1 MNRVTIDPVW
11 LMHIQKPARYIGGE
25 WNSVVKNHDEIPVKV
40 ALAFPDVYEVAMSH
54 LGLKI
59 IYSVLNARE
68 DALAERVYAPWVDM
82 EAMMREKHIPLFSL
96 ENKCPVKGFDVLGF
110 TMPYEMCY
118 TNILNMIDMA
128 GIPVWAKDRSD
139 EDPLV
144 VAGGPCVYNAEPVAD
159 FFDVFFIGE
168 SEEAI
173 GEMVDIVKAWKAEG
187 KPGGRKEAI
196 RRLAQ
201 IDGCYAPSLYEV
213 SYYENGVFRSIRP
226 IDEAAQ
232 FPVKK
237 RVIRDVDHV
246 HIDDKPILPHIE
258 IVHDRAVLEM
268 FRGCSRGCRFCQ
280 AGMIYRPVREK
291 SEERLQEIAD
301 TLIKNTGYNEISLMS
316 LSSADYSCL
325 PELVDHLLENFKDKR
340 VSVSLPSLR
349 VDSFSIDI
357 AKKIQQVRKSG
368 LTLAPEAGT
377 QRMRDVINKGVTE
390 EDIMGACANAFKNGW
405 KKVKLYFM
413 MGLPTE
419 TDEDLKGIADLA
431 NRIHELYHEIKGRYD
446 LRITVSVSS
455 FVPKPFTPFQ
465 WMPQCSVEE
474 IERKQQYLKSL
485 FTNRHIKYAYHD
497 AKTGYIEAVL
507 ARGDRKLSSAICT
520 AWKKGCTYDSWTEF
534 FHFDVWMDSFRECGI
549 DPDEYAARI
558 RDFYECEPWDHIDSG
573 VTKDYLL
580 KEWRMAEKEILT
592 HDCRHQACNGCGVC
606 PILDVNLL
614 DHKVESKEPKR
625 VFTYRQP
632 KAGAGD

>member
-1 MNRVTIDPVW
+1 MNPVKIDPVW

-25 WNSVVKNHDEIPVKV
+25 WNSVVKDHDSVDVKV

-59 IYSVLNARE
+59 IYSVLNAR
-68 DALAERVYAPWVDM
+68 DDTLAERVYAPWVDM
-82 EAMMREKHIPLFSL
+82 EALMREKHIPLYTL
-96 ENKCPVKGFDVLGF
+96 ESKCPVRDFDVLGF
-110 TMPYEMCY
+110 TMPFEMCY
-118 TNILNMIDMA
+118 TNILIMLDLA
-128 GIPVWAKDRSD
+128 GIPPLAKDRG
-139 EDPLV
+139 EDDPIV
-144 VAGGPCVYNAEPVAD
+144 VSGGPCVYNAEPVAD

-173 GEMVDIVKAWKAEG
+173 GEMAELVKNWKKEG
-187 KPGGRKEAI
+187 KPGGRKEII
-196 RRLAQ
+196 RRMAT
-201 IDGCYAPSLYEV
+201 IKGCYVPSLYQV
-213 SYYENGVFRSIRP
+213 NYYENGIFRSIAP
-226 IDEAAQ
+226 TDEAAQ
-232 FPVKK
+232 FPVEK
-237 RVIRDVDHV
+237 RIIPDFDKVKV
-246 HIDDKPILPHIE
+246 DDKPILPHIE

-291 SEERLQEIAD
+291 NEKKLQEIAD
-301 TLIKNTGYNEISLMS
+301 TLIRNTGYNEISLMS

-325 PELVDHLLENFKDKR
+325 PELVDHLLETFKNRR

-377 QRMRDVINKGVTE
+377 QRLRDVINKGVTE
-390 EDIMGACANAFKNGW
+390 EDIMGACSNAFKNGW
-405 KKVKLYFM
+405 SKVKLYFM

-431 NRIHELYHEIKGRYD
+431 MRIKELYHIIRGRND
-446 LRITVSVSS
+446 CRITVSVAS

-485 FTNRHIKYAYHD
+485 FTDRHIKFAYHD
-497 AKTGYIEAVL
+497 AKTGRLEAVL
-507 ARGDRKLSSAICT
+507 ARGDRKLAPVILK
-520 AWKKGCTYDSWTEF
+520 AWEKGCKYDSWTEF
-534 FHFDVWMDSFRECGI
+534 FDYDRWMEAFEECGV
-549 DPDEYAARI
+549 DPDLYASRDRDEY
-558 RDFYECEPWDHIDSG
+558 EPEPWDHIDCG
-573 VTKDYLL
+573 VSKDYLR
-580 KEWRMAEKEILT
+580 KEWRLAKRGILT
-592 HDCRHQACNGCGVC
+592 HDCRHLACNGCAVC
-606 PILDVNLL
+606 PILDVKPI
-614 DHKVESKEPKR
+614 DHKEENAHEKA
-625 VFTYRQP
+625 VFVYHER
-632 KAGAGD
+632 

>member
-1 MNRVTIDPVW
+1 MNPVKIDPVW

-25 WNSVVKNHDEIPVKV
+25 WNSVVKDHDSVDVKV

-59 IYSVLNARE
+59 IYSVLNARN
-68 DALAERVYAPWVDM
+68 DTLAERVYAPWVDM
-82 EAMMREKHIPLFSL
+82 EALMREKHIPLYTL
-96 ENKCPVKGFDVLGF
+96 ESKCPVKDFDVLGF
-110 TMPYEMCY
+110 TMPFEMCY
-118 TNILNMIDMA
+118 TNILNMLDLA
-128 GIPVWAKDRSD
+128 GIPLLAKDRG
-139 EDPLV
+139 EDDPIV
-144 VAGGPCVYNAEPVAD
+144 VSGGPCVYNAEPVAD

-173 GEMVDIVKAWKAEG
+173 GEMAGIVKAWKKEG
-187 KPGGRKEAI
+187 KPGGRKEII
-196 RRLAQ
+196 RRMAG
-201 IDGCYAPSLYEV
+201 IKGCYAPSLYKV
-213 SYYENGVFRSIRP
+213 SYYENGIFRSIAP
-226 IDEAAQ
+226 VDEAAQ
-232 FPVKK
+232 FPVEK
-237 RVIRDVDHV
+237 RLISDFDKVKV
-246 HIDDKPILPHIE
+246 DDKPILPHIE

-291 SEERLQEIAD
+291 SEEKLQEIAD
-301 TLIKNTGYNEISLMS
+301 TLIRNTGYNEISLMS

-325 PELVDHLLENFKDKR
+325 PELVDHLLETFKNRR

-377 QRMRDVINKGVTE
+377 QRLRDVINKGVTE

-405 KKVKLYFM
+405 SKVKLYFM

-431 NRIHELYHEIKGRYD
+431 GRIRELYHTIRGRND
-446 LRITVSVSS
+446 CRITVSVAS

-485 FTNRHIKYAYHD
+485 FTDRHIKFAYHD
-497 AKTGYIEAVL
+497 AKTGRLEAVL
-507 ARGDRKLSSAICT
+507 ARGDRQLAKVILK
-520 AWKKGCTYDSWTEF
+520 AWEKGCKYDSWTEF
-534 FHFDVWMDSFRECGI
+534 FDYDRWMDAFEECGV
-549 DPDEYAARI
+549 DPDLYACRKRDEYEA
-558 RDFYECEPWDHIDSG
+558 EPWDHIDCG
-573 VTKDYLL
+573 VAKDYLR
-580 KEWRMAEKEILT
+580 KEWRLAQRGILT
-592 HDCRHQACNGCGVC
+592 HDCRHLACNGCAVC
-606 PILDVNLL
+606 PVLDVKPI
-614 DHKVESKEPKR
+614 DHKEENAHEKT
-625 VFTYRQP
+625 VFIYHER
-632 KAGAGD
+632 

>member
-1 MNRVTIDPVW
+1 MNPVKIDPVW

-25 WNSVVKNHDEIPVKV
+25 WNSVVKDHDSVDVKV

-59 IYSVLNARE
+59 IYSVLNARN
-68 DALAERVYAPWVDM
+68 DTLAERVYAPWVDM
-82 EAMMREKHIPLFSL
+82 EALMREKHIPLYTL
-96 ENKCPVKGFDVLGF
+96 ESKCPVKDFDVLGF
-110 TMPYEMCY
+110 TMPFEMCY
-118 TNILNMIDMA
+118 TNILNMLDLA
-128 GIPVWAKDRSD
+128 GIPLLAKDRG
-139 EDPLV
+139 EDDPIV
-144 VAGGPCVYNAEPVAD
+144 VSGGPCVYNAEPVAD

-173 GEMVDIVKAWKAEG
+173 GEMADIVKAWKKEG
-187 KPGGRKEAI
+187 KPGGRKEII
-196 RRLAQ
+196 RRMAG
-201 IDGCYAPSLYEV
+201 IKGCYAPSLYKV
-213 SYYENGVFRSIRP
+213 SYYENGIFRSIAP
-226 IDEAAQ
+226 VDEAAQ
-232 FPVKK
+232 FPVEK
-237 RVIRDVDHV
+237 RLISDFDKVKV
-246 HIDDKPILPHIE
+246 DDKPILPHIE

-291 SEERLQEIAD
+291 SEEKLQEIAD
-301 TLIKNTGYNEISLMS
+301 TLIRNTGYNEISLMS

-325 PELVDHLLENFKDKR
+325 PELVDHLLETFKNRR

-377 QRMRDVINKGVTE
+377 QRLRDVINKGVME

-405 KKVKLYFM
+405 SKVKLYFM

-431 NRIHELYHEIKGRYD
+431 GRIRELYHTIRGRND
-446 LRITVSVSS
+446 CRITVSVAS

-485 FTNRHIKYAYHD
+485 FTDRHIKFAYHD
-497 AKTGYIEAVL
+497 AKTGRLEAVL
-507 ARGDRKLSSAICT
+507 ARGDRQLAKVILK
-520 AWKKGCTYDSWTEF
+520 AWEKGCKYDSWTEF
-534 FHFDVWMDSFRECGI
+534 FDYDRWMDAFEECGV
-549 DPDEYAARI
+549 DPDLYACRKRDEYEA
-558 RDFYECEPWDHIDSG
+558 EPWDHIDCG
-573 VTKDYLL
+573 VNKDYLR
-580 KEWRMAEKEILT
+580 KEWRLAQRGILT
-592 HDCRHQACNGCGVC
+592 HDCRHLACNGCAVC
-606 PILDVNLL
+606 PVLDVKPI
-614 DHKVESKEPKR
+614 DHKEENAHEKT
-625 VFTYRQP
+625 VFIYHER
-632 KAGAGD
+632 

>member
-1 MNRVTIDPVW
+1 MNPVKIDPVW

-25 WNSVVKNHDEIPVKV
+25 WNSVVKDHDSVDVKV

-59 IYSVLNARE
+59 IYSVLNAR
-68 DALAERVYAPWVDM
+68 DDTLAERVYAPWVDM
-82 EAMMREKHIPLFSL
+82 EALMREKHIPLYTL
-96 ENKCPVKGFDVLGF
+96 ESKCPVRDFDVLGF
-110 TMPYEMCY
+110 TMPFEMCY
-118 TNILNMIDMA
+118 TNILNMLDLA
-128 GIPVWAKDRSD
+128 GIPPLAKDRG
-139 EDPLV
+139 EDDPIV
-144 VAGGPCVYNAEPVAD
+144 VSGGPCVYNAEPVAD

-173 GEMVDIVKAWKAEG
+173 GEMAELVKNWKKEG
-187 KPGGRKEAI
+187 KPGGRKEII
-196 RRLAQ
+196 RRMAT
-201 IDGCYAPSLYEV
+201 IKGCYVPSLYQV
-213 SYYENGVFRSIRP
+213 NYYENGIFRSIAP
-226 IDEAAQ
+226 TDEAAQ
-232 FPVKK
+232 FPVEK
-237 RVIRDVDHV
+237 RIIPDFDKVKV
-246 HIDDKPILPHIE
+246 DDKPILPHIE

-291 SEERLQEIAD
+291 NEKKLQEIAD
-301 TLIKNTGYNEISLMS
+301 TLIRNTGYNEISLMS

-325 PELVDHLLENFKDKR
+325 PELVDHLLETFKNRR

-377 QRMRDVINKGVTE
+377 QRLRDVINKGVTE
-390 EDIMGACANAFKNGW
+390 EDIMGACSNAFKNGW
-405 KKVKLYFM
+405 SKVKLYFM

-431 NRIHELYHEIKGRYD
+431 MRIKELYHIIRGRND
-446 LRITVSVSS
+446 CRITVSVAS

-485 FTNRHIKYAYHD
+485 FTDRHIKFAYHD
-497 AKTGYIEAVL
+497 AKTGRLQAVL
-507 ARGDRKLSSAICT
+507 ARGDRKLASVILK
-520 AWKKGCTYDSWTEF
+520 AWEKGCKYDSWTEF
-534 FHFDVWMDSFRECGI
+534 FDYDRWMEAFEECGV
-549 DPDEYAARI
+549 DPDLYASRDRDEY
-558 RDFYECEPWDHIDSG
+558 EPEPWDHIDCG
-573 VTKDYLL
+573 VSKDYLR
-580 KEWRMAEKEILT
+580 KEWRLAKRGILT
-592 HDCRHQACNGCGVC
+592 HDCRHLACNGCAVC
-606 PILDVNLL
+606 PILDVRPI
-614 DHKVESKEPKR
+614 DHKEENAHEKA
-625 VFTYRQP
+625 VFVYHER
-632 KAGAGD
+632 

>member
-1 MNRVTIDPVW
+1 MNPVKIDPVW

-25 WNSVVKNHDEIPVKV
+25 WNSVVKDHDNVDVKV

-59 IYSVLNARE
+59 IYSVLNARN
-68 DALAERVYAPWVDM
+68 DTLAERVYAPWVDM
-82 EAMMREKHIPLFSL
+82 EALMREKHIPLYTL
-96 ENKCPVKGFDVLGF
+96 ESKCPVKDFDVLGF
-110 TMPYEMCY
+110 TMPFEMCY
-118 TNILNMIDMA
+118 TNILNMLDLA
-128 GIPVWAKDRSD
+128 GIPLLAKDRG
-139 EDPLV
+139 EDDPIV
-144 VAGGPCVYNAEPVAD
+144 VSGGPCVYNAEPVAD

-173 GEMVDIVKAWKAEG
+173 GEMADIVKAWKKEG
-187 KPGGRKEAI
+187 KPGGRKEII
-196 RRLAQ
+196 RRMAG
-201 IDGCYAPSLYEV
+201 IKGCYAPSLYKV
-213 SYYENGVFRSIRP
+213 SYYENGIFRSIAP
-226 IDEAAQ
+226 VDEAAQ
-232 FPVKK
+232 FPVEK
-237 RVIRDVDHV
+237 RLISDFDKVKV
-246 HIDDKPILPHIE
+246 DDKPILPHIE

-291 SEERLQEIAD
+291 SEEKLQEIAD
-301 TLIKNTGYNEISLMS
+301 TLIRNTGYNEISLMS

-325 PELVDHLLENFKDKR
+325 PELVDHLLETFKNRR

-377 QRMRDVINKGVTE
+377 QRLRDVINKGVTE

-405 KKVKLYFM
+405 SKVKLYFM

-431 NRIHELYHEIKGRYD
+431 GRIRELYHTIRGRND
-446 LRITVSVSS
+446 CRITVSVAS

-485 FTNRHIKYAYHD
+485 FTDRHIKFAYHD
-497 AKTGYIEAVL
+497 AKTGRLEAVL
-507 ARGDRKLSSAICT
+507 ARGDRQLAKVILK
-520 AWKKGCTYDSWTEF
+520 AWEKGCKYDSWTEF
-534 FHFDVWMDSFRECGI
+534 FDYDRWMDAFEECGV
-549 DPDEYAARI
+549 DPDLYACRKRDEYEA
-558 RDFYECEPWDHIDSG
+558 EPWDHIDCG
-573 VTKDYLL
+573 VAKDYLR
-580 KEWRMAEKEILT
+580 KEWRLAQRGILT
-592 HDCRHQACNGCGVC
+592 HDCRHLACNGCAVC
-606 PILDVNLL
+606 PVLDVKPI
-614 DHKVESKEPKR
+614 DHKEENAHEKT
-625 VFTYRQP
+625 VFIYHER
-632 KAGAGD
+632 

>member
-1 MNRVTIDPVW
+1 MNPVKIDPVW

-25 WNSVVKNHDEIPVKV
+25 WNSVVKDHDSVDVKV

-59 IYSVLNARE
+59 IYSVLNARN
-68 DALAERVYAPWVDM
+68 DTLAERVYAPWVDM
-82 EAMMREKHIPLFSL
+82 EALMREKHIPLYTL
-96 ENKCPVKGFDVLGF
+96 ESKCPVKDFDVLGF
-110 TMPYEMCY
+110 TMPFEMCY
-118 TNILNMIDMA
+118 TNILNMLDLA
-128 GIPVWAKDRSD
+128 GIPLLAKDRG
-139 EDPLV
+139 EDDPIV
-144 VAGGPCVYNAEPVAD
+144 VSGGPCVYNAEPVAD

-173 GEMVDIVKAWKAEG
+173 GEMADIIKAWKKEG
-187 KPGGRKEAI
+187 KPGGRKEII
-196 RRLAQ
+196 RRMAG
-201 IDGCYAPSLYEV
+201 IKGCYAPSLYKV
-213 SYYENGVFRSIRP
+213 SYYENGIFRSIAP

-232 FPVKK
+232 FPVEK
-237 RVIRDVDHV
+237 RLISDFDKVKV
-246 HIDDKPILPHIE
+246 DDKPILPHIE

-291 SEERLQEIAD
+291 SEEKLQEIAD
-301 TLIKNTGYNEISLMS
+301 TLIRNTGYNEISLMS

-325 PELVDHLLENFKDKR
+325 QELVDHLLETFKNRR

-377 QRMRDVINKGVTE
+377 QRLRDVINKGVTE

-405 KKVKLYFM
+405 SKVKLYFM

-431 NRIHELYHEIKGRYD
+431 GRIRELYHTIRGRND
-446 LRITVSVSS
+446 CRITVSVAS

-485 FTNRHIKYAYHD
+485 FTDRHIKFAYHD
-497 AKTGYIEAVL
+497 AKTGRLEAVL
-507 ARGDRKLSSAICT
+507 ARGDRQLAKVILKAFE
-520 AWKKGCTYDSWTEF
+520 KGCKYDSWTEF
-534 FHFDVWMDSFRECGI
+534 FDYDRWMDAFEECGV
-549 DPDEYAARI
+549 DPDLYACRKRDEYEA
-558 RDFYECEPWDHIDSG
+558 EPWDHIDCG
-573 VTKDYLL
+573 VNKDYLR
-580 KEWRMAEKEILT
+580 KEWRLAQRGILT
-592 HDCRHQACNGCGVC
+592 HDCRHLACNGCAVC
-606 PILDVNLL
+606 PVLDVKPI
-614 DHKVESKEPKR
+614 DHKEENAHEKT
-625 VFTYRQP
+625 VFIYHER
-632 KAGAGD
+632 

>member
-1 MNRVTIDPVW
+1 MNPVKIDPVW

-25 WNSVVKNHDEIPVKV
+25 WNSVVKDHDSVDVKV

-59 IYSVLNARE
+59 IYSVLNARN
-68 DALAERVYAPWVDM
+68 DTLAERVYAPWVDM
-82 EAMMREKHIPLFSL
+82 EALMREKHIPLYTL
-96 ENKCPVKGFDVLGF
+96 ESKCPVKDFDVLGF
-110 TMPYEMCY
+110 TMPFEMCY
-118 TNILNMIDMA
+118 TNILNMLDLA
-128 GIPVWAKDRSD
+128 GIPLLAKDRG
-139 EDPLV
+139 EDDPIV
-144 VAGGPCVYNAEPVAD
+144 VSGGPCVYNAEPVAD

-173 GEMVDIVKAWKAEG
+173 GEMADIVKVWKKEG
-187 KPGGRKEAI
+187 KPGGRKGII
-196 RRLAQ
+196 RRMAG
-201 IDGCYAPSLYEV
+201 IKGCYAPSLYKV
-213 SYYENGVFRSIRP
+213 SYYENGIFRSIAP
-226 IDEAAQ
+226 VDEAAQ
-232 FPVKK
+232 FPVEK
-237 RVIRDVDHV
+237 RLISDFDKVKV
-246 HIDDKPILPHIE
+246 DDKPILPHIE

-291 SEERLQEIAD
+291 SEEKLQEIAD
-301 TLIKNTGYNEISLMS
+301 TLIRNTGYNEISLMS

-325 PELVDHLLENFKDKR
+325 PELVDHLLETFKNRR

-377 QRMRDVINKGVTE
+377 QRLRDVINKGVTE

-405 KKVKLYFM
+405 SKVKLYFM

-431 NRIHELYHEIKGRYD
+431 GRIRELYHTICGRND
-446 LRITVSVSS
+446 CRITVSVAS

-485 FTNRHIKYAYHD
+485 FTDRHIKFAYHD
-497 AKTGYIEAVL
+497 AKTGRLEAVL
-507 ARGDRKLSSAICT
+507 ARGDRQLAKVILKAFE
-520 AWKKGCTYDSWTEF
+520 KGCKYDSWTEF
-534 FHFDVWMDSFRECGI
+534 FDYDRWMDAFEECGV
-549 DPDEYAARI
+549 DPDLYACRKRDEYEA
-558 RDFYECEPWDHIDSG
+558 EPWDHIDCG
-573 VTKDYLL
+573 VNKDYLR
-580 KEWRMAEKEILT
+580 KEWRLAQRGILT
-592 HDCRHQACNGCGVC
+592 HDCRHLACNGCAVC
-606 PILDVNLL
+606 PVLDVKPI
-614 DHKVESKEPKR
+614 DHKEENAHEKT
-625 VFTYRQP
+625 VFIYHER
-632 KAGAGD
+632 

>member
-1 MNRVTIDPVW
+1 MNPVKIDPVW

-25 WNSVVKNHDEIPVKV
+25 WNSVVKDHDSVDVKV

-59 IYSVLNARE
+59 IYSVLNARN
-68 DALAERVYAPWVDM
+68 DTLAERVYAPWVDM
-82 EAMMREKHIPLFSL
+82 EALMREKHIPLYTL
-96 ENKCPVKGFDVLGF
+96 ESKCPVKDFDVLGF
-110 TMPYEMCY
+110 TMPFEMCY
-118 TNILNMIDMA
+118 TNILNMLDLA
-128 GIPVWAKDRSD
+128 GIPLLAKDRR
-139 EDPLV
+139 EDDPIV
-144 VAGGPCVYNAEPVAD
+144 VSGGPCVYNAEPVAD

-173 GEMVDIVKAWKAEG
+173 GEMADIVKAWKKEG
-187 KPGGRKEAI
+187 KPGGRKEII
-196 RRLAQ
+196 RRMAG
-201 IDGCYAPSLYEV
+201 IKGCYAPSLYKV
-213 SYYENGVFRSIRP
+213 SYYENGIFRSIAP
-226 IDEAAQ
+226 VDEAAQ
-232 FPVKK
+232 FPVEK
-237 RVIRDVDHV
+237 RLISDFDKVKV
-246 HIDDKPILPHIE
+246 DDKPILPHIE

-291 SEERLQEIAD
+291 SEEKLQEIAD
-301 TLIKNTGYNEISLMS
+301 TLIRNTGYNEISLMS

-325 PELVDHLLENFKDKR
+325 PELVDHLLETFKNRR

-377 QRMRDVINKGVTE
+377 QRLRDVINKGVTE

-405 KKVKLYFM
+405 SKVKLYFM

-431 NRIHELYHEIKGRYD
+431 GRIRELYHTIRGRND
-446 LRITVSVSS
+446 CRITVSVAS

-485 FTNRHIKYAYHD
+485 FTDRHIKFAYHD
-497 AKTGYIEAVL
+497 AKTGRLEAVL
-507 ARGDRKLSSAICT
+507 ARGDRQLAKVILK
-520 AWKKGCTYDSWTEF
+520 AWEKGCKYDSWTEF
-534 FHFDVWMDSFRECGI
+534 FDYDRWMDAFEECGV
-549 DPDEYAARI
+549 DPDLYACRKRDEYEA
-558 RDFYECEPWDHIDSG
+558 EPWDHIDCG
-573 VTKDYLL
+573 VNKDYLR
-580 KEWRMAEKEILT
+580 KEWRLAQRGILT
-592 HDCRHQACNGCGVC
+592 HDCRHLACNGCAVC
-606 PILDVNLL
+606 PVLDVKPI
-614 DHKVESKEPKR
+614 DHKEENAHEKT
-625 VFTYRQP
+625 VFIYHER
-632 KAGAGD
+632 

>member
-1 MNRVTIDPVW
+1 MNPVKIDPVW

-25 WNSVVKNHDEIPVKV
+25 WNSVVKDHDSVDVKV

-59 IYSVLNARE
+59 IYSVLNAR
-68 DALAERVYAPWVDM
+68 DDTLAERVYAPWVDM
-82 EAMMREKHIPLFSL
+82 EALMREKHIPLYTL
-96 ENKCPVKGFDVLGF
+96 ESKCPVRDFDVLGF
-110 TMPYEMCY
+110 TMPFEMCY
-118 TNILNMIDMA
+118 TNILNMLDLA
-128 GIPVWAKDRSD
+128 GIPPLAKDRG
-139 EDPLV
+139 EDDPIV
-144 VAGGPCVYNAEPVAD
+144 VSGGPCVYNAEPVAD

-173 GEMVDIVKAWKAEG
+173 GEMAELVKNWKKEG
-187 KPGGRKEAI
+187 KPGGRKEII
-196 RRLAQ
+196 RRMAT
-201 IDGCYAPSLYEV
+201 IKGCYVPSLYQV
-213 SYYENGVFRSIRP
+213 NYYENGIFRSIAP
-226 IDEAAQ
+226 TDEAAQ
-232 FPVKK
+232 FPVEK
-237 RVIRDVDHV
+237 RIIPDFDKVKV
-246 HIDDKPILPHIE
+246 DDKPILPHIE

-291 SEERLQEIAD
+291 NEKKLQEIAD
-301 TLIKNTGYNEISLMS
+301 TLIRNTGYNEISLMS

-325 PELVDHLLENFKDKR
+325 PELVDHLLETFKNRR

-377 QRMRDVINKGVTE
+377 QRLRDVINKGATE
-390 EDIMGACANAFKNGW
+390 EDIMGACSNAFKNGW
-405 KKVKLYFM
+405 SKVKLYFM

-431 NRIHELYHEIKGRYD
+431 MRIKELYHIIRGRND
-446 LRITVSVSS
+446 CRITVSVAS

-485 FTNRHIKYAYHD
+485 FTDRHIKFAYHD
-497 AKTGYIEAVL
+497 AKTGRLEAVL
-507 ARGDRKLSSAICT
+507 ARGDRKLASVILK
-520 AWKKGCTYDSWTEF
+520 AWEKGCKYDSWTEF
-534 FHFDVWMDSFRECGI
+534 FDYDRWMEAFEECGV
-549 DPDEYAARI
+549 DPDLYASRDRDEY
-558 RDFYECEPWDHIDSG
+558 EPEPWDHIDCG
-573 VTKDYLL
+573 VSKDYLR
-580 KEWRMAEKEILT
+580 KEWRLAKRGILT
-592 HDCRHQACNGCGVC
+592 HDCRHLACNGCAVC
-606 PILDVNLL
+606 PILDVRPI
-614 DHKVESKEPKR
+614 DHKEENAHEKA
-625 VFTYRQP
+625 VFVYHER
-632 KAGAGD
+632 

>member
-1 MNRVTIDPVW
+1 MNPVKIDPVW

-25 WNSVVKNHDEIPVKV
+25 WNSVVKDHDSVDVKV

-59 IYSVLNARE
+59 IYSVLNARN
-68 DALAERVYAPWVDM
+68 DTLAERVYAPWVDM
-82 EAMMREKHIPLFSL
+82 EALMREKHIPLYTL
-96 ENKCPVKGFDVLGF
+96 ESKCPVKDFDVLGF
-110 TMPYEMCY
+110 TMPFEMCY
-118 TNILNMIDMA
+118 TNILNMLDLA
-128 GIPVWAKDRSD
+128 GIPLLAKDRG
-139 EDPLV
+139 EDDPIV
-144 VAGGPCVYNAEPVAD
+144 VSGGPCVYNAEPVAD

-173 GEMVDIVKAWKAEG
+173 GEMADIVKLWKKEG
-187 KPGGRKEAI
+187 KPGGRKEII
-196 RRLAQ
+196 RRMAG
-201 IDGCYAPSLYEV
+201 IKGCYAPSLYKV
-213 SYYENGVFRSIRP
+213 SYYENGIFRSIAP
-226 IDEAAQ
+226 VDEAAQ
-232 FPVKK
+232 FPVEK
-237 RVIRDVDHV
+237 RLISDFDKVKV
-246 HIDDKPILPHIE
+246 DDKPILPHIE

-291 SEERLQEIAD
+291 SEEKLQEIAD
-301 TLIKNTGYNEISLMS
+301 TLIRNTGYNEISLMS

-325 PELVDHLLENFKDKR
+325 PELVDHLLETFKNRR

-377 QRMRDVINKGVTE
+377 QRLRDVINKGVTE

-405 KKVKLYFM
+405 SKVKLYFM

-431 NRIHELYHEIKGRYD
+431 GRIRELYHTIRGRND
-446 LRITVSVSS
+446 CRITVSVAS

-485 FTNRHIKYAYHD
+485 FTDRHIKFAYHD
-497 AKTGYIEAVL
+497 AKTGRLEAVL
-507 ARGDRKLSSAICT
+507 ARGDRQLAKVILK
-520 AWKKGCTYDSWTEF
+520 AWEKGCKYDSWTEF
-534 FHFDVWMDSFRECGI
+534 FDYDRWMDAFEECGV
-549 DPDEYAARI
+549 DPDLYACRKRDEYEA
-558 RDFYECEPWDHIDSG
+558 EPWDHIDCG
-573 VTKDYLL
+573 VNKDYLR
-580 KEWRMAEKEILT
+580 KEWRLAQRGILT
-592 HDCRHQACNGCGVC
+592 HDCRHLACNGCAVC
-606 PILDVNLL
+606 PVLDVKPI
-614 DHKVESKEPKR
+614 DHKEENAHEKT
-625 VFTYRQP
+625 VFIYHER
-632 KAGAGD
+632 

>member
-1 MNRVTIDPVW
+1 MNPVKIDPVW

-25 WNSVVKNHDEIPVKV
+25 WNSVVKDHDSVDVKV

-59 IYSVLNARE
+59 IYSVLNARN
-68 DALAERVYAPWVDM
+68 DTLAERVYAPWVDM
-82 EAMMREKHIPLFSL
+82 EALMREKHIPLYTL
-96 ENKCPVKGFDVLGF
+96 ESKCPVKDFDVLGF
-110 TMPYEMCY
+110 TMPFEMCY
-118 TNILNMIDMA
+118 TNILNMLDLA
-128 GIPVWAKDRSD
+128 GIPLLAKDRG
-139 EDPLV
+139 EDDPIV
-144 VAGGPCVYNAEPVAD
+144 VSGGPCVYNAEPVAD

-173 GEMVDIVKAWKAEG
+173 GEMADIVKAWKKEG
-187 KPGGRKEAI
+187 KPGGRKEII
-196 RRLAQ
+196 RRMAG
-201 IDGCYAPSLYEV
+201 IKGCYAPSLYKV
-213 SYYENGVFRSIRP
+213 SYYENGIFRSIAP
-226 IDEAAQ
+226 VDEAAQ
-232 FPVKK
+232 FPVEK
-237 RVIRDVDHV
+237 RLISDFDKVKV
-246 HIDDKPILPHIE
+246 DDKPILPHIE

-291 SEERLQEIAD
+291 SEEKLQEIAD
-301 TLIKNTGYNEISLMS
+301 TLIRNTGYNEISLMS

-325 PELVDHLLENFKDKR
+325 PELVDHLLETFKNRR

-377 QRMRDVINKGVTE
+377 QRLRDVINKGVTE

-405 KKVKLYFM
+405 SKVKLYFM

-431 NRIHELYHEIKGRYD
+431 GRIRELYYTIRGRND
-446 LRITVSVSS
+446 CRITVSVAS

-485 FTNRHIKYAYHD
+485 FTDRHIKFAYHD
-497 AKTGYIEAVL
+497 AKTGRLEAVL
-507 ARGDRKLSSAICT
+507 ARGDRQLAKVILK
-520 AWKKGCTYDSWTEF
+520 AWEKGCKYDSWTEF
-534 FHFDVWMDSFRECGI
+534 FDYDRWMDAFEECGV
-549 DPDEYAARI
+549 DPDLYACRKRDEYEA
-558 RDFYECEPWDHIDSG
+558 EPWDHIDCG
-573 VTKDYLL
+573 VAKDYLR
-580 KEWRMAEKEILT
+580 KEWRLAQRGILT
-592 HDCRHQACNGCGVC
+592 HDCRHLACNGCAVC
-606 PILDVNLL
+606 PVLDVKPI
-614 DHKVESKEPKR
+614 DHKEENAHEKT
-625 VFTYRQP
+625 VFIYHER
-632 KAGAGD
+632 

>member
-1 MNRVTIDPVW
+1 MNPVKIDPVW

-25 WNSVVKNHDEIPVKV
+25 WNSVVKDHDSVDVKV

-59 IYSVLNARE
+59 IYSVLNARN
-68 DALAERVYAPWVDM
+68 DTLAERVYAPWVDM
-82 EAMMREKHIPLFSL
+82 EALMREKHIPLYTL
-96 ENKCPVKGFDVLGF
+96 ESKCPVKDFDVLGF
-110 TMPYEMCY
+110 TMPFEMCY
-118 TNILNMIDMA
+118 TNILNMLDLA
-128 GIPVWAKDRSD
+128 GIPLLAKDRG
-139 EDPLV
+139 ENDPIV
-144 VAGGPCVYNAEPVAD
+144 VSGGPCVYNAEPVAD

-173 GEMVDIVKAWKAEG
+173 GEMADIVKAWKKEG
-187 KPGGRKEAI
+187 KPGGRKEII
-196 RRLAQ
+196 RRMAG
-201 IDGCYAPSLYEV
+201 IKGCYAPSLYKV
-213 SYYENGVFRSIRP
+213 SYYENGIFRSIAP
-226 IDEAAQ
+226 VDEAAQ
-232 FPVKK
+232 FPVEK
-237 RVIRDVDHV
+237 RLISDFDKVKV
-246 HIDDKPILPHIE
+246 DDKPILPHIE

-291 SEERLQEIAD
+291 SEEKLQEIAD
-301 TLIKNTGYNEISLMS
+301 TLIRNTGYNEISLMS

-325 PELVDHLLENFKDKR
+325 PELVDHLLETFKNRR

-377 QRMRDVINKGVTE
+377 QRLRDVINKGVTE

-405 KKVKLYFM
+405 SKVKLYFM

-431 NRIHELYHEIKGRYD
+431 GRIRELYHTIRGRND
-446 LRITVSVSS
+446 CRITVSVAS

-485 FTNRHIKYAYHD
+485 FTDRHIKFAYHD
-497 AKTGYIEAVL
+497 AKTGRLEAVL
-507 ARGDRKLSSAICT
+507 ARGDRQLAKVILKAFE
-520 AWKKGCTYDSWTEF
+520 KGCKYDSWTEF
-534 FHFDVWMDSFRECGI
+534 FDYDRWMDAFEECGV
-549 DPDEYAARI
+549 DPDLYACRKRDEYEA
-558 RDFYECEPWDHIDSG
+558 EPWDHIDCG
-573 VTKDYLL
+573 VNKDYLR
-580 KEWRMAEKEILT
+580 KEWRLAQRGILT
-592 HDCRHQACNGCGVC
+592 HDCRHLACNGCAVC
-606 PILDVNLL
+606 PVLDVKPI
-614 DHKVESKEPKR
+614 DHKEENAHEKT
-625 VFTYRQP
+625 VFIYHER
-632 KAGAGD
+632 

>member
-1 MNRVTIDPVW
+1 MNPVKIDPVW

-25 WNSVVKNHDEIPVKV
+25 WNSVVKDHDSVDVKV

-59 IYSVLNARE
+59 IYSVLNARN
-68 DALAERVYAPWVDM
+68 DTLAERVYAPWVDM
-82 EAMMREKHIPLFSL
+82 EALMREKHIPLYTL
-96 ENKCPVKGFDVLGF
+96 ESKCPVKDFDVLGF
-110 TMPYEMCY
+110 TMPFEMCY
-118 TNILNMIDMA
+118 TNILNMLDLA
-128 GIPVWAKDRSD
+128 GIPLLAKDRG
-139 EDPLV
+139 EDDPIV
-144 VAGGPCVYNAEPVAD
+144 VSGGPCVYNAEPVAD

-173 GEMVDIVKAWKAEG
+173 GEMADIVKAWKKEG
-187 KPGGRKEAI
+187 KPGGRKEII
-196 RRLAQ
+196 RRMAG
-201 IDGCYAPSLYEV
+201 IKGCYAPSLYKV
-213 SYYENGVFRSIRP
+213 SYYENGIFRSIAP
-226 IDEAAQ
+226 VDEAAQ
-232 FPVKK
+232 FPVEK
-237 RVIRDVDHV
+237 RLISDFDKVKV
-246 HIDDKPILPHIE
+246 DDKPILPHIE

-291 SEERLQEIAD
+291 SEEKLQEIAD
-301 TLIKNTGYNEISLMS
+301 TLIRNTGYNEISLMS

-325 PELVDHLLENFKDKR
+325 PELVDHLLETFKNRR

-377 QRMRDVINKGVTE
+377 QRLRDVINKGVTE

-405 KKVKLYFM
+405 SKVKLYFM

-431 NRIHELYHEIKGRYD
+431 GRIRELYHTIRGRND
-446 LRITVSVSS
+446 CRITVSVAS

-485 FTNRHIKYAYHD
+485 FTDRHIKFAYHD
-497 AKTGYIEAVL
+497 AKTGRLEAVL
-507 ARGDRKLSSAICT
+507 ARGDRQLSKVILK
-520 AWKKGCTYDSWTEF
+520 AWEKGCKYDSWTEF
-534 FHFDVWMDSFRECGI
+534 FDYDRWMDAFEECGV
-549 DPDEYAARI
+549 DPDLYACRKRDEYEA
-558 RDFYECEPWDHIDSG
+558 EPWDHIDCG
-573 VTKDYLL
+573 VAKDYLR
-580 KEWRMAEKEILT
+580 KEWRLAQRGILT
-592 HDCRHQACNGCGVC
+592 HDCRHLACNGCAVC
-606 PILDVNLL
+606 PVLDVKPI
-614 DHKVESKEPKR
+614 DHKEENAHEKT
-625 VFTYRQP
+625 VFIYHER
-632 KAGAGD
+632 

>member
-1 MNRVTIDPVW
+1 MNPVKIDPVW

-25 WNSVVKNHDEIPVKV
+25 WNSVVKDHDSVDVKV

-59 IYSVLNARE
+59 IYSVLNARN
-68 DALAERVYAPWVDM
+68 DTLAERVYAPWVDM
-82 EAMMREKHIPLFSL
+82 EALMREKHIPLYTL
-96 ENKCPVKGFDVLGF
+96 ESKCPVKDFDVLGF
-110 TMPYEMCY
+110 TMPFEMCY
-118 TNILNMIDMA
+118 TNILNMLDLA
-128 GIPVWAKDRSD
+128 GIPLLAKDRG
-139 EDPLV
+139 EDDPIV
-144 VAGGPCVYNAEPVAD
+144 VSGGPCVYNAEPVAD

-173 GEMVDIVKAWKAEG
+173 GEMADIVKVWKKEG
-187 KPGGRKEAI
+187 KPGGRKEII
-196 RRLAQ
+196 RRMAG
-201 IDGCYAPSLYEV
+201 IKGCYAPSLYKV
-213 SYYENGVFRSIRP
+213 SYYENGIFRSIAP
-226 IDEAAQ
+226 VDEAAQ
-232 FPVKK
+232 FPVEK
-237 RVIRDVDHV
+237 RLISDFDKVKV
-246 HIDDKPILPHIE
+246 DDKPILPHIE

-291 SEERLQEIAD
+291 SEEKLQEIAD
-301 TLIKNTGYNEISLMS
+301 TLIRNTGYNEISLMS

-325 PELVDHLLENFKDKR
+325 PELVDHLLETFKNRR

-377 QRMRDVINKGVTE
+377 QRLRDVINKGVTE

-405 KKVKLYFM
+405 SKVKLYFM

-431 NRIHELYHEIKGRYD
+431 GRIRELYHTIRGRND
-446 LRITVSVSS
+446 CRITVSVAS

-485 FTNRHIKYAYHD
+485 FTDRHIKFAYHD
-497 AKTGYIEAVL
+497 AKTGRLEAVL
-507 ARGDRKLSSAICT
+507 ARGDRQLAKVILKAFE
-520 AWKKGCTYDSWTEF
+520 KGCKYDSWTEF
-534 FHFDVWMDSFRECGI
+534 FDYDRWMDAFEECGV
-549 DPDEYAARI
+549 DPDLYACRKRDEYEA
-558 RDFYECEPWDHIDSG
+558 EPWDHIDCG
-573 VTKDYLL
+573 VNKDYLR
-580 KEWRMAEKEILT
+580 KEWRLAQRGILT
-592 HDCRHQACNGCGVC
+592 HDCRHLACNGCAVC
-606 PILDVNLL
+606 PVLDVKPI
-614 DHKVESKEPKR
+614 DHKEENAHEKT
-625 VFTYRQP
+625 VFIYHER
-632 KAGAGD
+632 

>member
-1 MNRVTIDPVW
+1 MNPVKIDPVW

-25 WNSVVKNHDEIPVKV
+25 WNSVVKDHDSVDVKV
-40 ALAFPDVYEVAMSH
+40 ALVFPDVYEVAMSH

-59 IYSVLNARE
+59 IYSVLNARN
-68 DALAERVYAPWVDM
+68 DTLAERVYAPWVDM
-82 EAMMREKHIPLFSL
+82 EALMREKHIPLYTL
-96 ENKCPVKGFDVLGF
+96 ESKCPVKDFDVLGF
-110 TMPYEMCY
+110 TMPFEMCY
-118 TNILNMIDMA
+118 TNILNMLDLA
-128 GIPVWAKDRSD
+128 GIPLLAKDRG
-139 EDPLV
+139 EDDPIV
-144 VAGGPCVYNAEPVAD
+144 VSGGPCVYNAEPVAD

-173 GEMVDIVKAWKAEG
+173 GEMADIVKAWKKEG
-187 KPGGRKEAI
+187 KPGGRKEII
-196 RRLAQ
+196 RRMAG
-201 IDGCYAPSLYEV
+201 IKGCYAPSLYKV
-213 SYYENGVFRSIRP
+213 SYYENGIFRSIAP
-226 IDEAAQ
+226 VDEAAQ
-232 FPVKK
+232 FPVEK
-237 RVIRDVDHV
+237 RLISDFDKVKV
-246 HIDDKPILPHIE
+246 DDKPILPHIE

-291 SEERLQEIAD
+291 SEEKLQEIAD
-301 TLIKNTGYNEISLMS
+301 TLIRNTGYNEISLMS

-325 PELVDHLLENFKDKR
+325 PELVDHLLETFKNRR

-377 QRMRDVINKGVTE
+377 QRLRDVINKGVTE

-405 KKVKLYFM
+405 SKVKLYFM

-431 NRIHELYHEIKGRYD
+431 GRIRELYHTIRGRND
-446 LRITVSVSS
+446 CRITVSVAS

-485 FTNRHIKYAYHD
+485 FTDRHIKFAYHD
-497 AKTGYIEAVL
+497 AKTGRLEAVL
-507 ARGDRKLSSAICT
+507 ARGDRQLAKVILK
-520 AWKKGCTYDSWTEF
+520 AWEKGCKYDSWTEF
-534 FHFDVWMDSFRECGI
+534 FDYDRWMDAFEECGV
-549 DPDEYAARI
+549 DPDLYACRKRDEYEA
-558 RDFYECEPWDHIDSG
+558 EPWDHIDCG
-573 VTKDYLL
+573 VAKDYLR
-580 KEWRMAEKEILT
+580 KEWRLAQRGILT
-592 HDCRHQACNGCGVC
+592 HDCRHLACNGCAVC
-606 PILDVNLL
+606 PVLDVKPI
-614 DHKVESKEPKR
+614 DHKEENAHEKT
-625 VFTYRQP
+625 VFIYHER
-632 KAGAGD
+632 

>member
-1 MNRVTIDPVW
+1 MNPVKIDPVW

-25 WNSVVKNHDEIPVKV
+25 WNSVVKDHDSVDVKV

-59 IYSVLNARE
+59 IYSVLNARN
-68 DALAERVYAPWVDM
+68 DTLAEKVYAPWVDM
-82 EAMMREKHIPLFSL
+82 EALMREKHIPLYTL
-96 ENKCPVKGFDVLGF
+96 ESKCPVKDFDVLGF
-110 TMPYEMCY
+110 TMPFEMCY
-118 TNILNMIDMA
+118 TNILNMLDLA
-128 GIPVWAKDRSD
+128 GIPLLAKDRG
-139 EDPLV
+139 EDDPIV
-144 VAGGPCVYNAEPVAD
+144 VSGGPCVYNAEPVAD

-173 GEMVDIVKAWKAEG
+173 GEMADIVKAWKKEG
-187 KPGGRKEAI
+187 KPGGRKEII
-196 RRLAQ
+196 RRMAG
-201 IDGCYAPSLYEV
+201 IKGCYAPSLYKV
-213 SYYENGVFRSIRP
+213 SYYENGIFRSIAP
-226 IDEAAQ
+226 VDEAAQ
-232 FPVKK
+232 FPVEK
-237 RVIRDVDHV
+237 RLISDFDKVKV
-246 HIDDKPILPHIE
+246 DDKPILPHIE

-291 SEERLQEIAD
+291 SEEKLQEIAD
-301 TLIKNTGYNEISLMS
+301 TLIRNTGYNEISLMS

-325 PELVDHLLENFKDKR
+325 PELVDHLLETFKNRR

-377 QRMRDVINKGVTE
+377 QRLRDVINKGVTE

-405 KKVKLYFM
+405 SKVKLYFM

-431 NRIHELYHEIKGRYD
+431 GRIRELYHTIRGRND
-446 LRITVSVSS
+446 CRITVSVAS

-485 FTNRHIKYAYHD
+485 FTDRHIKFAYHD
-497 AKTGYIEAVL
+497 AKTGRLEAVL
-507 ARGDRKLSSAICT
+507 ARGDRQLSKVILK
-520 AWKKGCTYDSWTEF
+520 AWEKGCKYDSWTEF
-534 FHFDVWMDSFRECGI
+534 FDYDRWMDAFDECGV
-549 DPDEYAARI
+549 DPDLYACRKRDEYEA
-558 RDFYECEPWDHIDSG
+558 EPWDHIDCG
-573 VTKDYLL
+573 VAKDYLR
-580 KEWRMAEKEILT
+580 KEWRLAQRGILT
-592 HDCRHQACNGCGVC
+592 HDCRHLACNGCAVC
-606 PILDVNLL
+606 PVLDVKPI
-614 DHKVESKEPKR
+614 DHKEENAHEKT
-625 VFTYRQP
+625 VFIYHER
-632 KAGAGD
+632 

>member
-1 MNRVTIDPVW
+1 MNPVKIDPVW

-25 WNSVVKNHDEIPVKV
+25 WNSVVKDHDSVDVKV

-59 IYSVLNARE
+59 IYSVLNARN
-68 DALAERVYAPWVDM
+68 DTLAERVYAPWVDM
-82 EAMMREKHIPLFSL
+82 EALMREKHIPLYTL
-96 ENKCPVKGFDVLGF
+96 ESKCPVKDFDVLGF
-110 TMPYEMCY
+110 TMPFEMCY
-118 TNILNMIDMA
+118 TNILNMLDLA
-128 GIPVWAKDRSD
+128 GIPLLAKDRG
-139 EDPLV
+139 EDDPIV
-144 VAGGPCVYNAEPVAD
+144 VSGGPCVYNAEPVAD

-173 GEMVDIVKAWKAEG
+173 GEMADIVKVWKKEG
-187 KPGGRKEAI
+187 KPGGRKEII
-196 RRLAQ
+196 RRMAG
-201 IDGCYAPSLYEV
+201 IKGCYAPSLYKV
-213 SYYENGVFRSIRP
+213 SYYENGIFRSIAP
-226 IDEAAQ
+226 VDEAAQ
-232 FPVKK
+232 FPVEK
-237 RVIRDVDHV
+237 RLISDFDKVKV
-246 HIDDKPILPHIE
+246 DDKPILPHIE

-291 SEERLQEIAD
+291 SEEKLQEIAD
-301 TLIKNTGYNEISLMS
+301 TLIRNTGYNEISLMS

-325 PELVDHLLENFKDKR
+325 PELVDHLLETFKNRR

-377 QRMRDVINKGVTE
+377 QRLRDVINKGVTE

-405 KKVKLYFM
+405 SKVKLYFM

-431 NRIHELYHEIKGRYD
+431 GRIRELYHTIRGRND
-446 LRITVSVSS
+446 CRITVSVAS

-465 WMPQCSVEE
+465 WMSQCSVEE

-485 FTNRHIKYAYHD
+485 FTDRHIKFAYHD
-497 AKTGYIEAVL
+497 AKTGRLEAVL
-507 ARGDRKLSSAICT
+507 ARGDRQLSKVILK
-520 AWKKGCTYDSWTEF
+520 AWEKGCKYDSWTEF
-534 FHFDVWMDSFRECGI
+534 FDYDRWMDAFEECGV
-549 DPDEYAARI
+549 DPDLYACRKRDEYEA
-558 RDFYECEPWDHIDSG
+558 EPWDHIDCG
-573 VTKDYLL
+573 VNKDYLR
-580 KEWRMAEKEILT
+580 KEWRLAQRGILT
-592 HDCRHQACNGCGVC
+592 HDCRHLACNGCAVC
-606 PILDVNLL
+606 PVLDVKPI
-614 DHKVESKEPKR
+614 DHKEENAHEKT
-625 VFTYRQP
+625 VFIYHER
-632 KAGAGD
+632 

>member
-1 MNRVTIDPVW
+1 MNPVKIDPVW

-25 WNSVVKNHDEIPVKV
+25 WNSMVKDHDSVDVKV

-59 IYSVLNARE
+59 IYSVLNARN
-68 DALAERVYAPWVDM
+68 DTLAERVYAPWVDM
-82 EAMMREKHIPLFSL
+82 EALMREKHIPLYTL
-96 ENKCPVKGFDVLGF
+96 ESKCPVKDFDVLGF
-110 TMPYEMCY
+110 TMPFEMCY
-118 TNILNMIDMA
+118 TNILNMLDLA
-128 GIPVWAKDRSD
+128 GIPLLAKDRG
-139 EDPLV
+139 EDDPIV
-144 VAGGPCVYNAEPVAD
+144 VSGGPCVYNAEPVAD

-173 GEMVDIVKAWKAEG
+173 GEMADIVKAWKKEG
-187 KPGGRKEAI
+187 KPGGRKEII
-196 RRLAQ
+196 RRMAG
-201 IDGCYAPSLYEV
+201 IKGCYAPSLYKV
-213 SYYENGVFRSIRP
+213 SYYENGIFRSIAP
-226 IDEAAQ
+226 VDEAAQ
-232 FPVKK
+232 FPVEK
-237 RVIRDVDHV
+237 RLISDFDKVKV
-246 HIDDKPILPHIE
+246 DDKPILPHIE

-291 SEERLQEIAD
+291 SEEKLQEIAD
-301 TLIKNTGYNEISLMS
+301 TLIRNTGYNEISLMS

-325 PELVDHLLENFKDKR
+325 PELVDHLLETFKNRR

-377 QRMRDVINKGVTE
+377 QRLRDVINKGVTE

-405 KKVKLYFM
+405 SKVKLYFM

-431 NRIHELYHEIKGRYD
+431 GRIRELYHTIRGRND
-446 LRITVSVSS
+446 CRITVSVAS

-485 FTNRHIKYAYHD
+485 FTDRHIKFAYHD
-497 AKTGYIEAVL
+497 AKTGRLEAVL
-507 ARGDRKLSSAICT
+507 ARGDRQLAKVILK
-520 AWKKGCTYDSWTEF
+520 AWEKGCKYDSWTEF
-534 FHFDVWMDSFRECGI
+534 FDYDRWMDAFEECGV
-549 DPDEYAARI
+549 DPDLYACRKRDEYEA
-558 RDFYECEPWDHIDSG
+558 EPWDHIDCG
-573 VTKDYLL
+573 VNKDYLR
-580 KEWRMAEKEILT
+580 KEWRLAQRGILT
-592 HDCRHQACNGCGVC
+592 HDCRHLACNGCAVC
-606 PILDVNLL
+606 PVLDVKPI
-614 DHKVESKEPKR
+614 DHKEENAHEKT
-625 VFTYRQP
+625 VFIYHER
-632 KAGAGD
+632 

>member
-1 MNRVTIDPVW
+1 MNPVKIDPVW

-25 WNSVVKNHDEIPVKV
+25 WNSVVKDHDSVDVKV

-59 IYSVLNARE
+59 IYSVLNARN
-68 DALAERVYAPWVDM
+68 DTLAERVYAPWVDM
-82 EAMMREKHIPLFSL
+82 EALMREKHIPLYTL
-96 ENKCPVKGFDVLGF
+96 ESKCPVKDFDVLGF
-110 TMPYEMCY
+110 TMPFEMCY
-118 TNILNMIDMA
+118 TNILNMLDLA
-128 GIPVWAKDRSD
+128 GIPLLAKDRG
-139 EDPLV
+139 EDDPIV
-144 VAGGPCVYNAEPVAD
+144 VSGGPCVYNAEPVAD

-173 GEMVDIVKAWKAEG
+173 GEMADIVKLWKKEG
-187 KPGGRKEAI
+187 KPGGRKEII
-196 RRLAQ
+196 RRMAG
-201 IDGCYAPSLYEV
+201 IKGCYAPSLYKV
-213 SYYENGVFRSIRP
+213 SYYENGIFRSIAP
-226 IDEAAQ
+226 VDEAAQ
-232 FPVKK
+232 FPVEK
-237 RVIRDVDHV
+237 RLISDFDKVKV
-246 HIDDKPILPHIE
+246 DDKPILPHIE

-291 SEERLQEIAD
+291 SEEKLQEIAD
-301 TLIKNTGYNEISLMS
+301 TLIRNTGYNEISLMS

-325 PELVDHLLENFKDKR
+325 PELVDHLLETFKNRR

-377 QRMRDVINKGVTE
+377 QRLRDVINKGVTE

-405 KKVKLYFM
+405 SKVKLYFM

-431 NRIHELYHEIKGRYD
+431 GRIRELYHTIRGRND
-446 LRITVSVSS
+446 CRITVSVAS

-485 FTNRHIKYAYHD
+485 FTDRHIKFAYHD
-497 AKTGYIEAVL
+497 AKTGRLEAVL
-507 ARGDRKLSSAICT
+507 ARGDRQLAKVILK
-520 AWKKGCTYDSWTEF
+520 AWEKGCKYDSWTEF
-534 FHFDVWMDSFRECGI
+534 FDYDRWMDAFEECGV
-549 DPDEYAARI
+549 DPDLYACRKRDEYEA
-558 RDFYECEPWDHIDSG
+558 EPWDHIDCG
-573 VTKDYLL
+573 VAKDYLR
-580 KEWRMAEKEILT
+580 KEWRLAQRGILT
-592 HDCRHQACNGCGVC
+592 HDCRHLACNGCAVC
-606 PILDVNLL
+606 PVLDVKPI
-614 DHKVESKEPKR
+614 DHKEENAHEKT
-625 VFTYRQP
+625 VFIYHER
-632 KAGAGD
+632 

>member
-1 MNRVTIDPVW
+1 MNPVKIDPVW

-25 WNSVVKNHDEIPVKV
+25 WNSVVKDHDSVDVKV

-59 IYSVLNARE
+59 IYSVLNARN
-68 DALAERVYAPWVDM
+68 DTLAERVYAPWVDM
-82 EAMMREKHIPLFSL
+82 EALMREKHIPLYTL
-96 ENKCPVKGFDVLGF
+96 ESKCPVKDFDVLGF
-110 TMPYEMCY
+110 TMPFEMCY
-118 TNILNMIDMA
+118 TNILNMLDLA
-128 GIPVWAKDRSD
+128 GIPLLAKDRG
-139 EDPLV
+139 EDDPIV
-144 VAGGPCVYNAEPVAD
+144 VSGGPCVYNAEPVAD

-173 GEMVDIVKAWKAEG
+173 GEMADIVKAWKKEG
-187 KPGGRKEAI
+187 KPGGRKEII
-196 RRLAQ
+196 RRMAG
-201 IDGCYAPSLYEV
+201 IKGCYAPSLYKV
-213 SYYENGVFRSIRP
+213 SYYENGVFRSIAP
-226 IDEAAQ
+226 VDEAAQ
-232 FPVKK
+232 FPVEK
-237 RVIRDVDHV
+237 RLISDFDKVKV
-246 HIDDKPILPHIE
+246 DDKPILPHIE

-291 SEERLQEIAD
+291 SEEKLQEIAD
-301 TLIKNTGYNEISLMS
+301 TLIRNTGYNEISLMS

-325 PELVDHLLENFKDKR
+325 PELVDHLLETFKNRR

-377 QRMRDVINKGVTE
+377 QRLRDVINKGVTE

-405 KKVKLYFM
+405 SKVKLYFM

-431 NRIHELYHEIKGRYD
+431 GRIRELYHTIRGRND
-446 LRITVSVSS
+446 CRITVSVAS

-485 FTNRHIKYAYHD
+485 FTDRHIKFAYHD
-497 AKTGYIEAVL
+497 AKTGRLEAVL
-507 ARGDRKLSSAICT
+507 ARGDRQLSKVILK
-520 AWKKGCTYDSWTEF
+520 AWEKGCKYDSWTEF
-534 FHFDVWMDSFRECGI
+534 FDYDRWMDAFEECGV
-549 DPDEYAARI
+549 DPDLYACRKRDEYEA
-558 RDFYECEPWDHIDSG
+558 EPWDHIDCG
-573 VTKDYLL
+573 VAKDYLR
-580 KEWRMAEKEILT
+580 KEWRLAQRGILT
-592 HDCRHQACNGCGVC
+592 HDCRHLACNGCAVC
-606 PILDVNLL
+606 PVLDVKPI
-614 DHKVESKEPKR
+614 DHKEENAHEKT
-625 VFTYRQP
+625 VFIYHER
-632 KAGAGD
+632 

>member
-1 MNRVTIDPVW
+1 MNPVKIDPVW

-25 WNSVVKNHDEIPVKV
+25 WNSVVKDHDSVDVKV

-59 IYSVLNARE
+59 IYSVLNARN
-68 DALAERVYAPWVDM
+68 DTLAERVYAPWVDM
-82 EAMMREKHIPLFSL
+82 EALMREKHIPLYTL
-96 ENKCPVKGFDVLGF
+96 ESKCPVKDFDVLGF
-110 TMPYEMCY
+110 TMPFEMCY
-118 TNILNMIDMA
+118 TNILNMLDLA
-128 GIPVWAKDRSD
+128 GIPLLAKDRG
-139 EDPLV
+139 EDDPIV
-144 VAGGPCVYNAEPVAD
+144 VSGGPCVYNAEPVAD

-173 GEMVDIVKAWKAEG
+173 GEMADIVKAWKKEG
-187 KPGGRKEAI
+187 KPGGRKEII
-196 RRLAQ
+196 RRMAG
-201 IDGCYAPSLYEV
+201 IKGCYAPSLYKV
-213 SYYENGVFRSIRP
+213 SYYENGIFRSIAP

-232 FPVKK
+232 FPVEK
-237 RVIRDVDHV
+237 RLISDFDKVKV
-246 HIDDKPILPHIE
+246 DDKPILPHIE

-291 SEERLQEIAD
+291 SEEKLQEIAD
-301 TLIKNTGYNEISLMS
+301 TLIRNTGYNEISLMS

-325 PELVDHLLENFKDKR
+325 PELVDHLLKTFKNRR

-377 QRMRDVINKGVTE
+377 QRLRDVINKGVTE

-405 KKVKLYFM
+405 SKVKLYFM

-431 NRIHELYHEIKGRYD
+431 GRIRELYHTIRGRND
-446 LRITVSVSS
+446 CRITVSVAS

-485 FTNRHIKYAYHD
+485 FTDRHIKFAYHD
-497 AKTGYIEAVL
+497 AKTGRLEAVL
-507 ARGDRKLSSAICT
+507 ARGDRQLAKVILKAFE
-520 AWKKGCTYDSWTEF
+520 KGCKYDSWTEF
-534 FHFDVWMDSFRECGI
+534 FDYDRWMDAFEECGV
-549 DPDEYAARI
+549 DPDLYACRKRDEYEA
-558 RDFYECEPWDHIDSG
+558 EPWDHIDCG
-573 VTKDYLL
+573 VNKDYLR
-580 KEWRMAEKEILT
+580 KEWRLAQRGILT
-592 HDCRHQACNGCGVC
+592 HDCRHLACNGCAVC
-606 PILDVNLL
+606 PVLDVKPI
-614 DHKVESKEPKR
+614 DHKEENAHEKT
-625 VFTYRQP
+625 VFIYHER
-632 KAGAGD
+632 

>member
-1 MNRVTIDPVW
+1 MNPVKIDPVW

-25 WNSVVKNHDEIPVKV
+25 WNSVVKDHDSVDVKV

-59 IYSVLNARE
+59 IYSVLNARN
-68 DALAERVYAPWVDM
+68 DTLAERVYAPWVDM
-82 EAMMREKHIPLFSL
+82 EALMREKHIPLYTL
-96 ENKCPVKGFDVLGF
+96 ESKCPVKDFDVLGF
-110 TMPYEMCY
+110 TMPFEMCY
-118 TNILNMIDMA
+118 TNILNMLDLA
-128 GIPVWAKDRSD
+128 GIPLLAKDRG
-139 EDPLV
+139 EDDPIV
-144 VAGGPCVYNAEPVAD
+144 VSGGPCVYNAEPVAD

-173 GEMVDIVKAWKAEG
+173 GEMADIVKAWKKEG
-187 KPGGRKEAI
+187 KPGGRKEII
-196 RRLAQ
+196 RRMAG
-201 IDGCYAPSLYEV
+201 IKGCYAPSLYKV
-213 SYYENGVFRSIRP
+213 SYYENGIFRSIAP
-226 IDEAAQ
+226 VDEAAQ
-232 FPVKK
+232 FPVEK
-237 RVIRDVDHV
+237 RLISDFDKVKV
-246 HIDDKPILPHIE
+246 DDKPILPHIE

-291 SEERLQEIAD
+291 SEEKLQEIAD
-301 TLIKNTGYNEISLMS
+301 TLIRNTGYNEISLMS

-325 PELVDHLLENFKDKR
+325 PELVDHLLETFKNRR

-377 QRMRDVINKGVTE
+377 QRLRDVINKGVTE

-405 KKVKLYFM
+405 SKVKLYFM

-431 NRIHELYHEIKGRYD
+431 GRIRELYHTIRGRND
-446 LRITVSVSS
+446 CRITVSVAS

-485 FTNRHIKYAYHD
+485 FTDRHIKFAYHD
-497 AKTGYIEAVL
+497 AKTGRLEAVL
-507 ARGDRKLSSAICT
+507 ARGDRQLSKVILK
-520 AWKKGCTYDSWTEF
+520 AWEKGCKYDSWTEF
-534 FHFDVWMDSFRECGI
+534 FDSDRWMDAFEECGV
-549 DPDEYAARI
+549 DPDLYACRQRDEYEA
-558 RDFYECEPWDHIDSG
+558 EPWDHIDCG
-573 VTKDYLL
+573 VNKDYLR
-580 KEWRMAEKEILT
+580 KEWRLAQRGILT
-592 HDCRHQACNGCGVC
+592 HDCRHLACNGCAVC
-606 PILDVNLL
+606 PVLDVKPI
-614 DHKVESKEPKR
+614 DHKEENAHEKT
-625 VFTYRQP
+625 VFIYHER
-632 KAGAGD
+632 